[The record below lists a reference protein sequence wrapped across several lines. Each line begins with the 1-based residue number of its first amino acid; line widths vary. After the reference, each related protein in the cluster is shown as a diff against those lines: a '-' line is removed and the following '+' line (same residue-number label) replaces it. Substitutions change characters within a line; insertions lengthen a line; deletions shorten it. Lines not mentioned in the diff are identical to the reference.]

1 MNRLE
6 RVRETVDSLLY
17 RRPDEDVRRC
27 GFVHL
32 YGVSAVS
39 ALLAARRGLDVEL
52 CATAGMLHDLSSYE
66 TGDSTDHAC
75 RSASRAGELLTEAGG
90 FSPDE
95 ISAIARAISLHSAKG
110 KVDDALAELLKDA
123 DVLQHY
129 LYNPSLE
136 NTREAKGRLKALFAE
151 LGLPRR

>member
-6 RVRETVDSLLY
+6 QVRNTVDALL
-17 RRPDEDVRRC
+17 RQQSDNVHRRC

-32 YGVSAVS
+32 YGVSTVC
-39 ALLAARRGLDVEL
+39 ALLAVSRGLDIEL

-66 TGDSTDHAC
+66 TGNSNEHER
-75 RSASRAGELLTEAGG
+75 RSASRAQDVLADTDS

-95 ISAIARAISLHSAKG
+95 IGVIAEAICAHSAKG
-110 KVDDALAELLKDA
+110 HVDGPMAELLKDA

-129 LYNPSLE
+129 LYNPSLKDD
-136 NTREAKGRLKALFAE
+136 RESNARLKALLVE
-151 LGLPRR
+151 LSVTET